1 MDESWIDEP
10 VMLIP
15 RMRDWVENNYEG
27 TKLAITEY
35 NFGGLE
41 HINGALAQADV
52 LGIFG
57 REGVDLATLWVPPG
71 SDQPGAFAFR
81 MYRNYDGRGSA
92 FGELGL
98 FAESSDQTQ
107 LAVYAAR
114 RQVDQSLTILVVNK
128 SGVSQNANI
137 SLSGYK
143 PFPSAEVYRYSP
155 ENLYAIIRLPNQ
167 TVIGDGFEAE
177 FPADS
182 ITLFV
187 LHPQPL
193 PIRLLLLLLIRH
205 IH

>member
-1 MDESWIDEP
+1 
-10 VMLIP
+10 MLIP
-15 RMRDWVENNYEG
+15 RMREWVAINYPG

-81 MYRNYDGRGSA
+81 MYRNYNGRGSA
-92 FGELGL
+92 FGELSL
-98 FAESSDQTQ
+98 PAESSNQAQ

-114 RQVDQSLTILVVNK
+114 RQVDQALTILVVNK
-128 SGVSQNANI
+128 SGIKQNADLVLNGF
-137 SLSGYK
+137 S
-143 PFPSAEVYRYSP
+143 SAASTEVYRYDP
-155 ENLYAIIRLPNQ
+155 ENLSEIVKKTDQAV
-167 TVIGDGFEAE
+167 TAGGFEVE
-177 FPADS
+177 SPADS

-187 LHPQPL
+187 LRPQPGSPRQVFL
-193 PIRLLLLLLIRH
+193 PLIGR
-205 IH
+205 IER